1 MKSLLEALDES
12 RQSYLKV
19 SRALPPSRTHSLFLP
34 SLALSL
40 PRALFLFSI
49 ALSLLYIYIYINIC
63 LSFSLPLTRPL
74 FLVCT
79 YTQPHRARERE
90 RERERENMV
99 AKPVITSEIVAESDI
114 YTSKYLLFH
123 IYYRWWQNFQ
133 SG

>member
-19 SRALPPSRTHSLFLP
+19 SRALTPSRTHSLFLP

-49 ALSLLYIYIYINIC
+49 ALSLLSLFQSSSHSPT
-63 LSFSLPLTRPL
+63 LSC
-74 FLVCT
+74 VYV
-79 YTQPHRARERE
+79 YTTTQSERERE

-99 AKPVITSEIVAESDI
+99 AKPVIISEIVAEPDI
-114 YTSKYLLFH
+114 YTSKYLQFH
-123 IYYRWWQNFQ
+123 VYYRWWQNFQ